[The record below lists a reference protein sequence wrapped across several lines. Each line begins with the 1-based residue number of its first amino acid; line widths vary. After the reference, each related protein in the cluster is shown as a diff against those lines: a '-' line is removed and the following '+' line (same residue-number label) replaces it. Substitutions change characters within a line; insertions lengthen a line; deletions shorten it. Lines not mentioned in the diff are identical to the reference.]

1 MPMNYSMESLLK
13 SLEAKERRFLS
24 IRPLLIILIL
34 GNLIGALIGFL
45 YYFETIRMAELY
57 HWAIWILVPDCPMA
71 VFLLCFVYLQ
81 GENQRFGNYN
91 YFAFIQ
97 GIRGAVITFLL
108 ITNFSSID
116 IEIVIVGHLFLMLQ
130 SIAILP
136 LLINMK
142 LGIGTVIAVLVTVVN
157 DFLDFFGVVGLFQ
170 PTLAQ
175 YPTFAPRFSLF
186 ITTIWGLDF
195 ILIIIGIGIAYF
207 FYNSKSVEHEKLV

>member
-1 MPMNYSMESLLK
+1 MESFLK
-13 SLEAKERRFLS
+13 SLERKERRFLR
-24 IRPLLIILIL
+24 IKPFLIILIL
-34 GNLIGALIGFL
+34 GNLIGALVGFL

-81 GENQRFGNYN
+81 GERQQFGNYN
-91 YFAFIQ
+91 FFAFIQ

-108 ITNFSSID
+108 ITNFPSID
-116 IEIVIVGHLFLMLQ
+116 IEIVILGHLFLMLQ

-142 LGIGTVIAVLVTVVN
+142 LGIGTVIAVLITIIN
-157 DFLDFFGVVGLFQ
+157 DFLDFFGIVGLFQ

-175 YPTFAPRFSLF
+175 YPTFTPKFDIF
-186 ITTIWGLDF
+186 ITTIYGLDI
-195 ILIIIGIGIAYF
+195 ILIIIGIGVAYL
-207 FYNSKSVEHEKLV
+207 YSSSVKQDRPSLSSRN